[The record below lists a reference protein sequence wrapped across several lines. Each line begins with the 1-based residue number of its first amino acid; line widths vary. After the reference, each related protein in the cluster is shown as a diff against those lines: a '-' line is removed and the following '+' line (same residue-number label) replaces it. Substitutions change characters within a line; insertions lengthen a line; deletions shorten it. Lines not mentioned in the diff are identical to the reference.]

1 VESQSDISVD
11 PVAVGVLGVGSLGFH
26 HARIMQQL
34 PEADLVGICDID
46 SKRAAKVA
54 SELETR
60 AFDDI
65 TELLDRVEAVTVV
78 VPTRSH
84 FEVAALALEHGCDL
98 LIEKPITPT
107 TAEADELIR
116 IAAQQDR
123 IIQVGHIERF
133 NGAVRA
139 CEPYLENPLFIE
151 SHRLAPFVRRGTDV
165 PVVLDLMIHDID
177 LILSLV
183 RGSVVDVHAVGVSVL
198 SGSVDIANARLEFD
212 GGAVANI
219 TASRVSV
226 QRQRKI
232 RFFQPSGYISLDL
245 GSSSGE
251 FYRRKK
257 EISHVDEVTALS
269 DLVEHIP
276 LRGDGEEPLKL
287 ELQTFVR
294 AVRRKEPVAV
304 SAQDGRTALAV
315 ALDIVEHI
323 ERHRDNVFDKAQA

>member
-1 VESQSDISVD
+1 VD

-26 HARIMQQL
+26 HARILKQL
-34 PEADLVGICDID
+34 PEAELVGICDID
-46 SKRAAKVA
+46 SERAAAVA

-65 TELLDRVEAVTVV
+65 AELLDRVEAVTIV
-78 VPTRSH
+78 VPTSSH
-84 FEVAALALEHGCDL
+84 FEVGKLAMEHGCDL

-107 TAEADELIR
+107 TVEADELIR
-116 IAAQQDR
+116 FAAEKGR

-139 CEPYLENPLFIE
+139 CEPYLENPLFVE

-183 RGSVVDVHAVGVSVL
+183 RGSVTDVRAVGVSVL

-219 TASRVSV
+219 TASRVSI

-232 RFFQPSGYISLDL
+232 RFFQPSGYVSLDL
-245 GSSSGE
+245 GSSTGE
-251 FYRRKK
+251 FYRRKA
-257 EISHVDEVTALS
+257 EVSQIDEATALT

-276 LRGDGEEPLKL
+276 LRGDGEEPLRL
-287 ELQTFVR
+287 ELQTFTR
-294 AVRRKEPVAV
+294 AVRREEPVAV

-323 ERHRDNVFDKAQA
+323 ERHRDNVFDKA

>member
-1 VESQSDISVD
+1 MESRSDSSVD

-26 HARIMQQL
+26 HARILQQL
-34 PEADLVGICDID
+34 PEAQLVGICDTD
-46 SKRAAKVA
+46 PERAATVA
-54 SELETR
+54 SELETC
-60 AFDDI
+60 AFADAA
-65 TELLDRVEAVTVV
+65 ELLDRVEAATIV
-78 VPTRSH
+78 VPTSSH
-84 FEVAALALEHGCDL
+84 FEVGKLALQHDCDL

-116 IAAQQDR
+116 LAEERGR

-139 CEPYLENPLFIE
+139 CEPFLENPLFVE
-151 SHRLAPFVRRGTDV
+151 SHRLAPFARRGTDV

-183 RGSVVDVHAVGVSVL
+183 RGSVTDVRAVGVSVL

-219 TASRVSV
+219 TASRVSI

-232 RFFQPSGYISLDL
+232 RFFQPSGYVSLDL
-245 GSSSGE
+245 GSSTGE
-251 FYRRKK
+251 FYRRKG
-257 EISHVDEVTALS
+257 EVARVDEATALT

-287 ELQTFVR
+287 ELQKFTR
-294 AVRRKEPVAV
+294 AVRREEPVAV
-304 SAQDGRTALAV
+304 SAEDGRTALAV

-323 ERHRDNVFDKAQA
+323 ERHRDNVFDKA